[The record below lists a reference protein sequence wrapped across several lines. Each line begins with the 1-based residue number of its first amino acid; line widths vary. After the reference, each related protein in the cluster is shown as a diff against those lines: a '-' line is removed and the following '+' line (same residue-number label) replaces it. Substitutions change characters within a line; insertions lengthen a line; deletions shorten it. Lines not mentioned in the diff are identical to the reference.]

1 MDEIPEIGVR
11 TLDLPIVPPYLAAPS
26 HAVPNAPAV
35 TLYIGAPIIDLPGC
49 VEYHPG
55 NRKSENLK
63 TEDPNKTITLCPDGS
78 VPSYQPMD
86 YVPEDLTFIKEAN
99 VPDYKATDAPPPT
112 PPKTDIPEIPQPDT
126 EVPCPG
132 PNSPRIGD
140 IAQNKTEK
148 VSGFELSEDKQTC
161 IVLYEDIGIVEQYL
175 PAPQLVTTTA
185 AIATVATGSALLAKP
200 LADLLLKVLKPTI
213 KKVMGKIQKV
223 LGKEQKELSLRE
235 RKLLQR
241 ERNRAIMELRRM
253 RKGW

>member
-1 MDEIPEIGVR
+1 MDPIPEIGIHS
-11 TLDLPIVPPYLAAPS
+11 LPVSPPYLNGPS
-26 HAVPNAPAV
+26 LAVPNAPAI
-35 TLYIGAPIIDLPGC
+35 TLSIGVPIIELPGC

-78 VPSYQPMD
+78 VPSFHPMD
-86 YVPEDLTFIKEAN
+86 YVPENLTFVKEAT
-99 VPDYKATDAPPPT
+99 VPDYKAADTPEPP

-132 PNSPRIGD
+132 PNAPRLGD

-148 VSGFELSEDKQTC
+148 VAGFELSKDKQTC
-161 IVLYEDIGIVEQYL
+161 IILYEDIGIAQQYL

-185 AIATVATGSALLAKP
+185 VIATVATGSALLAKP
-200 LADLLLKVLKPTI
+200 LADLLLKILKPTI
-213 KKVMGKIQKV
+213 KKLMGKVQKI
-223 LGKEQKELSLRE
+223 LGKEPKELSLRE
-235 RKLLQR
+235 RKLAQR

-253 RKGW
+253 RRG